1 VQAIEALRAFFAQEP
16 DVAAVYLYGRY
27 AGDRSYPDTDIE
39 IALLF
44 PEETDEEAIRDY
56 MDRLAGAAPLGG
68 EPGILL
74 PFALNTHIPP
84 VIYEI
89 LHGGTL
95 LVENHPEARAA
106 AVRALEARVEGER
119 ASLLEDAKEAILQAR
134 SLGLAVAALDGFV
147 LPQPPRYL
155 DPIRVGWRLAR
166 VLGSAAV
173 LDQALRDVDRLLREQ
188 ERLAQAAGWYS
199 NAVGAATG
207 IAKAMLTMFAM
218 PRPPRRWQV
227 FLPLADSGLISTEL
241 ALQLG
246 AAVELR
252 WSLMTGG
259 AVAAERVVGGI
270 RSALPPVVA
279 FARLAAWYAEVPG
292 GRAQPVH

>member
-1 VQAIEALRAFFAQEP
+1 MQAIEALRAFFAQEP

-173 LDQALRDVDRLLREQ
+173 LDQGGVPVHVASASLGDRVRITSITVQGGTITVDLVTHGPQDPLCCPTLQKVVRYRL
-188 ERLAQAAGWYS
+188 
-199 NAVGAATG
+199 
-207 IAKAMLTMFAM
+207 
-218 PRPPRRWQV
+218 
-227 FLPLADSGLISTEL
+227 
-241 ALQLG
+241 
-246 AAVELR
+246 
-252 WSLMTGG
+252 
-259 AVAAERVVGGI
+259 VGGQ
-270 RSALPPVVA
+270 LV
-279 FARLAAWYAEVPG
+279 EG
-292 GRAQPVH
+292 